1 MKLSALRISLSLL
14 FLFVIGSCGEQ
25 LGGGGGGG
33 GAKETGIYLNVDS
46 IAPRDEIPGKDTTRI
61 DMTWNTDC
69 SNDGSTTTDDIEKFG
84 DHTAT
89 VTLSAARVP
98 GATDSP
104 AAGNWIQINR
114 YTVEYTV
121 SQGYSGPSF
130 SNKEYTASVK
140 TSVDGT
146 ASITA
151 ELMPVELK
159 KTYVSSLGGTLTWS
173 YGYPL
178 YTVTY
183 TFYGEDDRGRDVWAR
198 GFVTVEIGG
207 FNNCS

>member
-1 MKLSALRISLSLL
+1 MKLSFISTVIKGGFI
-14 FLFVIGSCGEQ
+14 FLAIFVLNSCGEGM
-25 LGGGGGGG
+25 GGGGGGG
-33 GAKETGIYLNVDS
+33 GAKESGLYINVDS
-46 IAPRDEIPGKDTTRI
+46 IAPKNIQEEATSDI

-69 SNDGSTTTDDIEKFG
+69 SGDGSTTTTDVEPFG
-84 DHTAT
+84 SHTAS

-104 AAGNWIQINR
+104 AAGSWIQINR

-121 SQGYSGPSF
+121 NQGSSGPSF
-130 SNKEYTASVK
+130 LNKEYSESVK
-140 TSVDGT
+140 ISAGGT
-146 ASITA
+146 ATTTA
-151 ELMPVELK
+151 QLMPK
-159 KTYVSSLGGTLTWS
+159 DFKTPYISTWNL
-173 YGYPL
+173 GYPV

-198 GFVTVEIGG
+198 GFLTVTMGG